1 MESSQRVSGL
11 VTLPVEGKGPKSHLG
26 CLLSGRVWE
35 VSVSQT
41 NTVVKSRWYMATA
54 PMSSVISLSIYL
66 WSSWKLAVLRLVT
79 ALSRD
84 IDSHSLTPPIVTLVT
99 LRLLVSLV
107 LLFYFLRKCGF
118 SELLTHTHDRIA
130 VLTYN
135 STYTLRRTQLESEE
149 NSSEFSSLLSLGF
162 LVL

>member
-1 MESSQRVSGL
+1 M
-11 VTLPVEGKGPKSHLG
+11 
-26 CLLSGRVWE
+26 
-35 VSVSQT
+35 
-41 NTVVKSRWYMATA
+41 

-66 WSSWKLAVLRLVT
+66 WSSWELAVLRLVT

-107 LLFYFLRKCGF
+107 PLFYFLRKCGF

-130 VLTYN
+130 VLTYTP
-135 STYTLRRTQLESEE
+135 TYTLLRTHSEDDL
-149 NSSEFSSLLSLGF
+149 SLFYPEFDSHSLLF
-162 LVL
+162 LYFMIRL